1 MTYLITGAAGF
12 IGMNLAHKL
21 LKKNKK
27 IIGIDNLNSYYD
39 INLKKKRLD
48 KLKKFKKFIF
58 YKININDKNKLINV
72 FKSQKINIVI
82 NLAAQAGVRYSLENP
97 QAYIDANLN
106 GFFNLIE
113 CSKKFKVDKFV
124 YASSSSVYG
133 ANKKLPFSESDKINK
148 PISLYAATKASG
160 ELIAETY
167 SHLYKMNIIGLR
179 FFTVYG
185 PWGRPDMALFK
196 FTNLMLK
203 GKKIDIYN
211 NGKMLRDFT
220 YIDDIVESIY
230 RLLKIK
236 KKFTNS
242 IYNIGNNSPVKLMH
256 FVEEIEKILGIKAKY
271 NFMPLQQGDVVSTF
285 SNSKKLVKLIK
296 FKPKT
301 KISLG
306 IKNFLRW
313 YLEHYKN

>member
-58 YKININDKNKLINV
+58 YKININDKNKLVNV